1 MLIISRAIKQHSFCT
16 LTSFDSVLISVTLSH
31 KKISRNGQKCVT
43 GDVTFTASNKVAY
56 LVVNADA
63 TFANLT
69 DQSDNDILT
78 ESALGGVTLS
88 TGMIVSAKNSG
99 MIKRVNVSSGS
110 VLAIFA

>member
-1 MLIISRAIKQHSFCT
+1 MTTTELQ
-16 LTSFDSVLISVTLSH
+16 L
-31 KKISRNGQKCVT
+31 SRNGQKCVT
-43 GDVTFTASNKVAY
+43 GDVTFTASDKVAY

-69 DQSDNDILT
+69 DLGDTDILT

-88 TGMIVSAKNSG
+88 TGMIISAKNNG
-99 MIKRVNVSSGS
+99 YIKRVNVSSGS

>member
-1 MLIISRAIKQHSFCT
+1 MATQDVKYQ
-16 LTSFDSVLISVTLSH
+16 H
-31 KKISRNGQKCVT
+31 KKMTTTELQLSRNGQKCVT
-43 GDVTFTASNKVAY
+43 GDVTFTASDKVAY

-69 DQSDNDILT
+69 DLGDADILT

-88 TGMIVSAKNSG
+88 TGMIISAKNNG
-99 MIKRVNVSSGS
+99 YIKRVNVSSGS

>member
-1 MLIISRAIKQHSFCT
+1 MATHDVKYQLKEKMTTTELQ
-16 LTSFDSVLISVTLSH
+16 L
-31 KKISRNGQKCVT
+31 SRNGQKCVT
-43 GDVTFTASNKVAY
+43 GDVTFTAADKVAY

-69 DQSDNDILT
+69 DQSDNNVLT

-88 TGMIVSAKNSG
+88 TGMIISAKNNG
-99 MIKRVNVSSGS
+99 YIKRVNVSSGS

>member
-1 MLIISRAIKQHSFCT
+1 MATHDVKYQHN
-16 LTSFDSVLISVTLSH
+16 
-31 KKISRNGQKCVT
+31 KKMTTTELQLSRNGQKCVT
-43 GDVTFTASNKVAY
+43 GDVTFTASDKVAY

-69 DQSDNDILT
+69 DLGDTDILT

-88 TGMIVSAKNSG
+88 TGMIISAKNNG
-99 MIKRVNVSSGS
+99 YIKRVNVSSGS

>member
-1 MLIISRAIKQHSFCT
+1 MTTTELQ
-16 LTSFDSVLISVTLSH
+16 L
-31 KKISRNGQKCVT
+31 SRNGQKCVT
-43 GDVTFTASNKVAY
+43 GDVTFTALDKVAY

-69 DQSDNDILT
+69 DLGDTDILT

-88 TGMIVSAKNSG
+88 TGMIISAKNNG
-99 MIKRVNVSSGS
+99 YIKRVNVSSGS